1 MKILN
6 LGLLPYQSVYQTQL
20 ENVEAV
26 RAGAEDTLI
35 VCSHP
40 PIVTLGKKTQADEH
54 QFWTGQTLQIER
66 GGRSTYHGP
75 NQVIIYP
82 ILNLNRYQQNLSGF
96 LEAMENSMIEVLKQF
111 DLQAT
116 GNPDRGNPD
125 LTGIWVGPRK
135 IASIGI
141 AVKRWVTYHGL
152 ALNLEHD
159 PLAFQGINPCG
170 KDSSIMTSLEQEIG
184 QKVERSSFEAQL
196 CQILIQRFQEM
207 V

>member
-6 LGLLPYQSVYQTQL
+6 LGLSSYQTVYQIQL
-20 ENVEAV
+20 QKVEEV
-26 RAGAEDTLI
+26 RMGGEDTLI

-40 PIVTLGKKTQADEH
+40 PIVTLGKKTQSYEY
-54 QFWTGQTLQIER
+54 QFWKGETLQIER

-82 ILNLNRYQQNLSGF
+82 ILDLNRHGQNLSGF
-96 LEAMENSMIEVLKQF
+96 LEAMENSMIDVLKKY
-111 DLQAT
+111 DLHAT

-125 LTGIWVGPRK
+125 LTGIWIGPRK

-152 ALNLEHD
+152 ALNLNQD
-159 PLAFQGINPCG
+159 PDAFLGINPCG
-170 KDSSIMTSLEQEIG
+170 KESSIMTNLELELG
-184 QKVERSSFEAQL
+184 HKVERSSFESQL
-196 CQILIQRFQEM
+196 CQILIQRFQNLL
-207 V
+207 